1 MSFIVCSKLLFLVGD
16 FIFREEFDEEKEPD
30 GMVLSG
36 WTQPVSAAEN
46 KDKPVGNN
54 GASTSDA
61 SVAAV
66 ESEKDEEIG
75 IVSANKKRKL
85 ADESDISNAADGT
98 RNHEELQ
105 VIDDEDDL
113 VMLDGD
119 LDSFKKR
126 RLS

>member
-1 MSFIVCSKLLFLVGD
+1 V
-16 FIFREEFDEEKEPD
+16 IFREEFDEEKEPD

-36 WTQPVSAAEN
+36 WTQPVSATEN
-46 KDKPVGNN
+46 KDKSVGN

-61 SVAAV
+61 VVTAV
-66 ESEKDEEIG
+66 ESEKDEEIS
-75 IVSANKKRKL
+75 IVSTLKKRKL
-85 ADESDISNAADGT
+85 PDETDISSATA
-98 RNHEELQ
+98 EEVKHQKQLE

>member
-1 MSFIVCSKLLFLVGD
+1 M
-16 FIFREEFDEEKEPD
+16 IFREEFDEEKEPD

-46 KDKPVGNN
+46 KDKSVGN

-61 SVAAV
+61 LVTAV
-66 ESEKDEEIG
+66 ESEKDDEMT
-75 IVSANKKRKL
+75 IVSTLKKRKL
-85 ADESDISNAADGT
+85 PDETDIAAEAK
-98 RNHEELQ
+98 HQKQLE
-105 VIDDEDDL
+105 VIDDEEDL